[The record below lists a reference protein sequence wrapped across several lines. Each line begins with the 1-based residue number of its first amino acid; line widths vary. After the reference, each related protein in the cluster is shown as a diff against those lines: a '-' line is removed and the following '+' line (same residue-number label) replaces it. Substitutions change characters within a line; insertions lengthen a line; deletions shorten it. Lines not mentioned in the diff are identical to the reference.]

1 MDRTALPIDGRG
13 NGKKNRQVTILC
25 MTKAFGKKEQSRK
38 SFPK

>member
-1 MDRTALPIDGRG
+1 MALPIDGRG

-25 MTKAFGKKEQSRK
+25 MTRACGKKEWSKK